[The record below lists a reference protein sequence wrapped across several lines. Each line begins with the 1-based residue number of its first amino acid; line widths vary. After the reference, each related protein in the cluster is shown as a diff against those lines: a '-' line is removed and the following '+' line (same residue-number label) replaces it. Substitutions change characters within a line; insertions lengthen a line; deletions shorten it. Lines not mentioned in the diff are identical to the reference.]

1 MFLTLSTHF
10 VSWPERLR
18 SSEAMD
24 FAASLSA
31 DLSAALAVD
40 VVEDRP
46 RTGER
51 HVCVRPV
58 SAETVESVNI
68 DEVQGHS
75 PSWLTCCAC
84 LGLQITGTVVSSL
97 VRQLVSSSVSQ
108 SVS

>member
-1 MFLTLSTHF
+1 
-10 VSWPERLR
+10 
-18 SSEAMD
+18 MD

-31 DLSAALAVD
+31 DLSATLAVD
-40 VVEDRP
+40 AVEDRP

-75 PSWLTCCAC
+75 PS
-84 LGLQITGTVVSSL
+84 
-97 VRQLVSSSVSQ
+97 
-108 SVS
+108 

>member
-1 MFLTLSTHF
+1 
-10 VSWPERLR
+10 
-18 SSEAMD
+18 MD

-46 RTGER
+46 HTGER

-58 SAETVESVNI
+58 SAERAESVNI

-75 PSWLTCCAC
+75 RSLLTCCAYSK
-84 LGLQITGTVVSSL
+84 LQITGTDSNAQFWQGILSP
-97 VRQLVSSSVSQ
+97 RTYGRHRTSIF
-108 SVS
+108 

>member
-1 MFLTLSTHF
+1 
-10 VSWPERLR
+10 
-18 SSEAMD
+18 MD

-68 DEVQGHS
+68 DEVQGH
-75 PSWLTCCAC
+75 
-84 LGLQITGTVVSSL
+84 L
-97 VRQLVSSSVSQ
+97 VEENIFFEGRRFFFSRVLWIFSRAK
-108 SVS
+108 